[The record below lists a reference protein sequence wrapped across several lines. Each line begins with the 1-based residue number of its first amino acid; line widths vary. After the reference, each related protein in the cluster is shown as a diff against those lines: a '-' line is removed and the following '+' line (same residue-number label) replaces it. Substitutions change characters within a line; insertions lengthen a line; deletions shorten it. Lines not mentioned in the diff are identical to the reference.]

1 MNAGVGVIRLK
12 RVYDDAS
19 LDDGMRVL
27 VDRLWPRGLSREA
40 AKVDLWLKG
49 LAPSD
54 ELRHWFNH
62 DPERWPEFR
71 ERYRAKLAENSE
83 DLETLRRLVAGKTPV
98 TLLFAAKDS
107 EHNNA
112 VVLKER
118 LSTPRRASGGGKKK
132 PIKKR
137 RSGVTPQRART
148 IKDS

>member
-1 MNAGVGVIRLK
+1 MGVIRLK

-19 LDDGMRVL
+19 PDDRTRVL
-27 VDRLWPRGLSREA
+27 VDRLWPRGLSREV

-54 ELRHWFNH
+54 GLRHWFNH
-62 DPERWPEFR
+62 DPERWLEFR
-71 ERYRAKLAENSE
+71 KRYRAELAENSE

-107 EHNNA
+107 ERNNA

-118 LSTPRRASGGGKKK
+118 LSTPRRGGRGVTKK
-132 PIKKR
+132 PTKKR
-137 RSGVTPQRART
+137 RSGVTQRRART

>member
-1 MNAGVGVIRLK
+1 MGVIRLK

-19 LDDGMRVL
+19 RDDGTRVL

-40 AKVDLWLKG
+40 AHVDLWLKD

-54 ELRHWFNH
+54 NLHRWFNH

-71 ERYRAKLAENSE
+71 KRYRAELAESSE
-83 DLETLRRLVAGKTPV
+83 DLEKLRRLVAGKRPV
-98 TLLFAAKDS
+98 TLLFAAKDT

-118 LSTPRRASGGGKKK
+118 LGAATAASRKSPPKSAV
-132 PIKKR
+132 PE
-137 RSGVTPQRART
+137 
-148 IKDS
+148 